1 MNFKEQILNFR
12 GVQGRTQK
20 VLRFLLSLHEN
31 LLIFSPIAIRR
42 EWRSPSMPPPADGPG
57 TTPYVLCG
65 GGGSESEIRIDR
77 GLDKKIE
84 IFACAK

>member
-1 MNFKEQILNFR
+1 
-12 GVQGRTQK
+12 
-20 VLRFLLSLHEN
+20 
-31 LLIFSPIAIRR
+31 
-42 EWRSPSMPPPADGPG
+42 MPPPADGPG